1 MTITIIRSPKNK
13 SNPYTQIDNRL
24 FDDPRYHPDAVNLI
38 SHALR
43 HDDNF
48 KKAIPRLKERFG
60 PSGYRRRKR
69 LAMECGLL
77 KVFTYFVP
85 GNVGGMHKRY
95 RYEIYENPY
104 ENEAIFYRQIQC
116 VDSSSTGIDTCM
128 RKLVREKEK
137 KEKKKKQ
144 ALEPKSIPSLP
155 TGETPEPP
163 SLLLKGKVKII
174 QKLYD
179 GLVEEYTEP
188 IVTMAIARMN
198 TYMEQSGK
206 YRRYACH
213 GEKLRA
219 WLAKDVEQYRKKL
232 AKQEREKEESI
243 KRKQRDEEIARYQL
257 IQREREQR
265 MAEES
270 ARTAKDIEISAR
282 EKRSIIEKY
291 MQQYPDC
298 IKQSK
303 MDLVN
308 GVYWFMGECRII
320 GDDVEMELEK
330 LLAIHNKSQIHNS
343 EKLTEIG
350 IESNNNAEVVCSVK
364 KIQKQSKIG
373 RYVVNQ
379 PYPVQ
384 KSTTEIGY
392 QAQID
397 QSRWKNQLNSLLKC
411 YARYPMK
418 L

>member
-48 KKAIPRLKERFG
+48 KKSIPKLKERFG

-95 RYEIYENPY
+95 RYEVYENPH
-104 ENEAIFYRQIQC
+104 ENEAILHRQIQC

-188 IVTMAIARMN
+188 IVTMAIERMN
-198 TYMEQSGK
+198 TYMDQSGK
-206 YRRYACH
+206 YRGYACH

-219 WLAKDVEQYRKKL
+219 WLAKDAEQYRDKL
-232 AKQEREKEESI
+232 AKQEREKEEAI
-243 KRKQRDEEIARYQL
+243 ERKAKEEEAYRHQMAEQQRRERMDEESDKRAREIQRRAEQKKAVLSRYQ
-257 IQREREQR
+257 
-265 MAEES
+265 
-270 ARTAKDIEISAR
+270 
-282 EKRSIIEKY
+282 KRYSEW
-291 MQQYPDC
+291 

-320 GDDVEMELEK
+320 GDDVELELEK
-330 LLAIHNKSQIHNS
+330 LIAIHNKSKMHNS

-364 KIQKQSKIG
+364 KIQTQSKIG
-373 RYVVNQ
+373 RYVVNH

-411 YARYPMK
+411 YTRYPMK